1 MLGTPFLKAR
11 QHSQHGLPRSLDGA
25 VDKRTHKWEKHSAKH
40 KALKKQQHAGTYH
53 GCVTY
58 VTAHNF
64 IHYTE
69 KTAQVHYTQNC
80 FCCCAV

>member
-1 MLGTPFLKAR
+1 MLNSIGSVVFQGR
-11 QHSQHGLPRSLDGA
+11 IHY
-25 VDKRTHKWEKHSAKH
+25 
-40 KALKKQQHAGTYH
+40 AGTYH

-69 KTAQVHYTQNC
+69 KTAQVHYTQN